1 MNPKQSVDN
10 IMKKYLILALLAAC
24 LTISSCTTQPMV
36 GTLTSTPTQ
45 TIDPDQITIS
55 MIQGEGHRS
64 PMEGRKV
71 NGVEGI
77 VTAIRADGYY
87 LQAIQ
92 PDGNVL
98 TSDAIFVYTR
108 MRPRIEVGNILA
120 VHGIVDELYPGGV
133 ATGNLPITKIDQES
147 YTLLEEFGALPEPV
161 QIGQKGRVPP
171 GRIIDNDKFLHFD
184 PDEDGIDFYETLESM
199 LVEIDDPLVVGPTN
213 AYNEIVVLAD
223 GGLSSGLISRESTIV
238 IQKNDFNPERIMLD
252 DLLVPLPQVN
262 SGDRFSGPVIG
273 IMDYNYG
280 NFKVLPIR
288 KPQKVTGSIS
298 TFDVPERDPDE
309 ISIAVYNLENL
320 DPSDPPSRFQT
331 LGKHIVDILKSPD
344 ILGLVEIQD
353 NTGPLDDQ
361 VVDAS
366 LTYKA
371 IINAILENGGPV
383 YEFRDIPPL
392 NNRDGGETGGNI
404 RVGFLFRTD
413 RGVAFW
419 DKPGGDAV
427 NEVGLNRDDTGVS
440 LTVNPGRIQPNAYA
454 FFESRKPLVGEFVFR
469 GQKIFVILNHFNS
482 KGGDT
487 ALFGS
492 IQPPVQNSEFQRK
505 RQAQAVHDFATEILQ
520 LDPDARIIIM
530 GDLNDFQFSETLT
543 TLMGRDFTNLI
554 SILPPEQQYTY
565 IYEGNAQ
572 VLDHMV
578 VSRVFFESLSYFDVV
593 HLNSIYHED
602 INLSDHDPLIAIFE
616 MK

>member
-1 MNPKQSVDN
+1 M
-10 IMKKYLILALLAAC
+10 
-24 LTISSCTTQPMV
+24 
-36 GTLTSTPTQ
+36 
-45 TIDPDQITIS
+45 
-55 MIQGEGHRS
+55 
-64 PMEGRKV
+64 
-71 NGVEGI
+71 
-77 VTAIRADGYY
+77 
-87 LQAIQ
+87 
-92 PDGNVL
+92 
-98 TSDAIFVYTR
+98 
-108 MRPRIEVGNILA
+108 
-120 VHGIVDELYPGGV
+120 
-133 ATGNLPITKIDQES
+133 
-147 YTLLEEFGALPEPV
+147 
-161 QIGQKGRVPP
+161 
-171 GRIIDNDKFLHFD
+171 
-184 PDEDGIDFYETLESM
+184 
-199 LVEIDDPLVVGPTN
+199 
-213 AYNEIVVLAD
+213 
-223 GGLSSGLISRESTIV
+223 
-238 IQKNDFNPERIMLD
+238 
-252 DLLVPLPQVN
+252 
-262 SGDRFSGPVIG
+262 
-273 IMDYNYG
+273 
-280 NFKVLPIR
+280 
-288 KPQKVTGSIS
+288 
-298 TFDVPERDPDE
+298 
-309 ISIAVYNLENL
+309 
-320 DPSDPPSRFQT
+320 
-331 LGKHIVDILKSPD
+331 
-344 ILGLVEIQD
+344 
-353 NTGPLDDQ
+353 DDQ

-440 LTVNPGRIQPNAYA
+440 LTANPGRIQPNAYA

-487 ALFGS
+487 ALYGS

-578 VSRVFFESLSYFDVV
+578 VSRTIFESLSYFDVV

-602 INLSDHDPLIAIFE
+602 FNLSDHDPLIAIFE

>member
-1 MNPKQSVDN
+1 
-10 IMKKYLILALLAAC
+10 
-24 LTISSCTTQPMV
+24 
-36 GTLTSTPTQ
+36 
-45 TIDPDQITIS
+45 
-55 MIQGEGHRS
+55 
-64 PMEGRKV
+64 
-71 NGVEGI
+71 
-77 VTAIRADGYY
+77 
-87 LQAIQ
+87 
-92 PDGNVL
+92 
-98 TSDAIFVYTR
+98 
-108 MRPRIEVGNILA
+108 
-120 VHGIVDELYPGGV
+120 
-133 ATGNLPITKIDQES
+133 
-147 YTLLEEFGALPEPV
+147 
-161 QIGQKGRVPP
+161 
-171 GRIIDNDKFLHFD
+171 
-184 PDEDGIDFYETLESM
+184 
-199 LVEIDDPLVVGPTN
+199 
-213 AYNEIVVLAD
+213 
-223 GGLSSGLISRESTIV
+223 
-238 IQKNDFNPERIMLD
+238 MLD
-252 DLLVPLPQVN
+252 DLLIPLPQVN
-262 SGDRFSGPVIG
+262 SGDRFSGPVTG

-440 LTVNPGRIQPNAYA
+440 LTANPGRIQPNAYA

-578 VSRVFFESLSYFDVV
+578 VSRTIFESLSYFDVV

-602 INLSDHDPLIAIFE
+602 FNLSDHDPLIAIFE